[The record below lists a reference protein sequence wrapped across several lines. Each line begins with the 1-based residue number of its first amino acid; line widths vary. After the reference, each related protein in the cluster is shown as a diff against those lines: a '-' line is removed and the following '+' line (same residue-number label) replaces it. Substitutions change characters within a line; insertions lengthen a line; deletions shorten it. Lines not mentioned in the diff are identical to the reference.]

1 VRFFLLKVMEGEM
14 TRVEVVDTDGVL
26 AGLFFTRR
34 PLAEC
39 LQKKAPREFEGV
51 YGQWVPAGG
60 TTYDA
65 FGANSWYRAPGVT
78 LGEMVEVR
86 DNT

>member
-1 VRFFLLKVMEGEM
+1 M
-14 TRVEVVDTDGVL
+14 TRVEVVDTDGAL

-39 LQKKAPREFEGV
+39 KQKTTTREFEGV
-51 YGQWVPAGG
+51 YGEWVPSGG

-65 FGANSWYRAPGVT
+65 FGANAWYKAPGVT
-78 LGEMVEVR
+78 LGEMVEVP
-86 DNT
+86 DN

>member
-1 VRFFLLKVMEGEM
+1 M
-14 TRVEVVDTDGVL
+14 TRVSVIDTDEML

-39 LQKKAPREFEGV
+39 KLKKAPREFEGV
-51 YGQWVPAGG
+51 YGEWVPAGG

-65 FGANSWYRAPGVT
+65 AGANAWYKASGVT
-78 LGEMVEVR
+78 IGKMVEVP
-86 DNT
+86 DDG

>member
-1 VRFFLLKVMEGEM
+1 M
-14 TRVEVVDTDGVL
+14 TRIEVVDTDGQL

-39 LQKKAPREFEGV
+39 RLKKTPREFEGV
-51 YGQWVPAGG
+51 FGEWVPAGG

-65 FGANSWYRAPGVT
+65 FGANAWYKATDVT
-78 LGEMVEVR
+78 LGEMVEVP
-86 DNT
+86 DND